1 MGMSQFPYRIIY
13 QSKCLQNAFFLVIER
28 FYYQQVSADSK
39 ASASGGETL
48 YY

>member
-1 MGMSQFPYRIIY
+1 MSQFPYRIIY

-28 FYYQQVSADSK
+28 FYYQQVSADS
-39 ASASGGETL
+39 ASGGETL

>member
-13 QSKCLQNAFFLVIER
+13 QSKCLQNAFFLVING
-28 FYYQQVSADSK
+28 FYNQQVSADSK